1 MLLSKVKKTI
11 QKYAMLNNGDKIIV
25 AVSGGADSVVLLHLL
40 KRLKDDYNLELIV
53 AHLNHSIRKEEA
65 TRDASFVQ
73 SLASSNNL
81 QYELG
86 VSDVPA
92 LMTNEGLSLQVAA
105 REARYNFFDRLRKK
119 HKADKVALGHHMDD
133 QVETVIIR
141 LLRGAG
147 TKGLKGMDSVRE
159 EVYIRPLIDITRKEI
174 EDYAKDQGLSFVTDS
189 TNFKDIYL
197 RNKVR
202 NELLPFLEK
211 NYNPNINEDI
221 VRLSRLMKRDDE
233 YLESAA
239 EKHLKDLIEV
249 DNEDV
254 ITVGLKPLLSIHEA
268 IRTRVLRS
276 LWQRLSGHTS
286 GIYNYHIE
294 SILNLL
300 ESDTPNS
307 NIDLPSGIR
316 FVREYGNV
324 SFTKKTEDPPPS
336 PFKHTLNIPGVT
348 VIPEAGMTLKGEVV
362 EHSHENGIDFKTNK
376 NKAFFDYDRLNFP
389 IYVRGFEPGD
399 RFIPFGMEGKKKV
412 KDLFIDLKIPRF
424 KRMTIPLLFSQDN
437 IIWIVG
443 LRRSE
448 DAKVVRTTIK
458 VLKLE
463 IAGIM

>member
-1 MLLSKVKKTI
+1 MLLLKVKKTI
-11 QKYAMLNNGDKIIV
+11 QKHAMLNNGDKIIV
-25 AVSGGADSVVLLHLL
+25 AVSGGVDSVVLLHLL
-40 KRLKDDYNLELIV
+40 KRLKDDYSLELIV

-65 TRDASFVQ
+65 KRDASFVQ

-86 VSDVPA
+86 VADVPA

-105 REARYNFFDRLRKK
+105 REARYNFFDLLRKK
-119 HKADKVALGHHMDD
+119 HKADKVALGHHMND
-133 QVETVIIR
+133 QVETVIMR
-141 LLRGAG
+141 FLRGAG

-202 NELLPFLEK
+202 TKLLPFLAE

-239 EKHLKDLIEV
+239 EKHLKGLIEV

-254 ITVGLKPLLSIHEA
+254 VTVGLKPLLSIHEA
-268 IRTRVLRS
+268 IRTRVLRN
-276 LWQRLSGHTS
+276 LWQKLSGHTS

-307 NIDLPSGIR
+307 NIDLPSGVR
-316 FVREYGNV
+316 FVREYDNV
-324 SFTKKTEDPPPS
+324 SFTKKTENPVS

-348 VIPEAGMTLKGEVV
+348 VISEAGLTLKSEVL
-362 EHSHENGIDFKTNK
+362 ERSNQNGIDLKSNK
-376 NKAFFDYDRLNFP
+376 NKAFFDYDRLNSP

-412 KDLFIDLKIPRF
+412 KDLFIDLKVPRF

-448 DAKVVRTTIK
+448 DAKVVRTTTK